1 MFASR
6 VLPGAA
12 LVRAMPHDADIFR
25 AFLEMGSCLTLPSV
39 LFARPGFADRVL
51 EVARQSDTPPPS
63 GPTRDEL
70 LRLIA

>member
-1 MFASR
+1 MAKIT
-6 VLPGAA
+6 VLGAGVCGLA
-12 LVRAMPHDADIFR
+12 AAMLLR
-25 AFLEMGSCLTLPSV
+25 RECLTLPSA